1 MNNTIKNNMDNELPK
16 RRGRRPLTPE
26 QTNIFVDKN
35 SVVLTEEIKK
45 EMDKRR
51 QIHNDKNKQYYEK
64 NKEKIIEK
72 AKERYYN
79 KIKENSDIS
88 SKTSD
93 EDNSSNNS
101 EKKRGRPKGTIGI
114 KRRTEYSNMDNE
126 TIKKIKDMK
135 KAINII
141 SKIGGDATEYVNK
154 LNELKSINKTK
165 NETKKE
171 NKKEKK
177 SNVKPIDKIKFIHY
191 MDTNSKKIFSKQ
203 I

>member
-1 MNNTIKNNMDNELPK
+1 MNNNLPK

-26 QTNIFVDKN
+26 NTNIFVDKN
-35 SVVLTEEIKK
+35 SVLISEQIKN

-51 QIHNDKNKQYYEK
+51 QIHNNKNKEYYEK
-64 NKEKIIEK
+64 NKEKIIAM

-79 KIKENSDIS
+79 KMKENSDTS
-88 SKTSD
+88 SKTS
-93 EDNSSNNS
+93 ESDNDSNNS
-101 EKKRGRPKGTIGI
+101 ERKRGRPKGTTGI
-114 KRRTEYSNMDNE
+114 KKKTEYSNMDNE
-126 TIKKIKDMK
+126 TVKKIKNMK

-154 LNELKSINKTK
+154 INELKNANKHN
-165 NETKKE
+165 NEQIQ
-171 NKKEKK
+171 EKK

-191 MDTNSKKIFSKQ
+191 MDTNTKKIFSSQ